1 MFFAVAW
8 GASAV
13 VFLFSSQFGIAH
25 YVHPITLTCM
35 FALFLINTLNFNF
48 RHCRFWL
55 LKALVSAFYLKI
67 VFNSS
72 YIVLMIYEI
81 NHIWT
86 AEMKWKWRND
96 RRSERNS
103 CNCGFEPV
111 TSRLPVRCSSNWDG
125 NISTHNWPAPNV
137 SGFIAQLVEHRTG
150 NREST
155 ALSVVP
161 TYRTKRSWFQFL
173 APCRPHSLTF
183 SYY

>member
-35 FALFLINTLNFNF
+35 FAVFLINTLNFNF

-72 YIVLMIYEI
+72 YI
-81 NHIWT
+81 
-86 AEMKWKWRND
+86 
-96 RRSERNS
+96 
-103 CNCGFEPV
+103 CGFCFGAFFKNSIR
-111 TSRLPVRCSSNWDG
+111 SRQFQTAIGCPS
-125 NISTHNWPAPNV
+125 
-137 SGFIAQLVEHRTG
+137 FIRA
-150 NREST
+150 
-155 ALSVVP
+155 
-161 TYRTKRSWFQFL
+161 KRGE
-173 APCRPHSLTF
+173 
-183 SYY
+183 